1 MVKVV
6 LVGCYGPAIALLGWQ
21 AWHLESLD
29 QRLLAMAIFLLSLD
43 LCIMAVFD
51 LQQVA
56 RVRALLLS
64 NVLSDALSGARVD
77 WFYGVTVTT
86 IALEWVGMYGAQG
99 SLWVGAAII
108 LMSQVGFNLFA
119 GVQLLP
125 DQAEPIV
132 TFGIR
137 DRALVLVADGIGVG
151 LVSLGMAGVMPLGM
165 AGGLLGMVVIYGGV
179 KILEGL
185 KGHSELF

>member
-6 LVGCYGPAIALLGWQ
+6 LGGCYGPAIALLGWQ
-21 AWHLESLD
+21 VWHLEALD

-43 LCIMAVFD
+43 LCVMAIFD

-64 NVLSDALSGARVD
+64 DVRLDRFYRV
-77 WFYGVTVTT
+77 TAMT
-86 IALEWVGMYGAQG
+86 IVLEWVGMYGAQG
-99 SLWVGAAII
+99 SLWVGAAVI

-137 DRALVLVADGIGVG
+137 DRALVLVADVVGVG
-151 LVSLGMAGVMPLGM
+151 LVSLGLVGVMPLGM
-165 AGGLLGMVVIYGGV
+165 ASGLLGMVVIYGGV
-179 KILEGL
+179 KVLGVVQG
-185 KGHSELF
+185 K

>member
-6 LVGCYGPAIALLGWQ
+6 WGGCYGPAIARLGWQ
-21 AWHLESLD
+21 VWHLEALD

-43 LCIMAVFD
+43 LCVMAIFD

-64 NVLSDALSGARVD
+64 DVRLDRFYRV
-77 WFYGVTVTT
+77 TAMT
-86 IALEWVGMYGAQG
+86 IALELLGMYGAQG
-99 SLWVGAAII
+99 SLWVGAAVI

-137 DRALVLVADGIGVG
+137 DRALVLVADVVGVG
-151 LVSLGMAGVMPLGM
+151 LVSLGLVGVMPLGM
-165 AGGLLGMVVIYGGV
+165 ASGLLGMVVIYGGV
-179 KILEGL
+179 KVLGVVG
-185 KGHSELF
+185 K

>member
-6 LVGCYGPAIALLGWQ
+6 LGGCYGPAIALLGWQ
-21 AWHLESLD
+21 VWHLEALD

-43 LCIMAVFD
+43 LCVMAIFD

-64 NVLSDALSGARVD
+64 DVRLDRFYRV
-77 WFYGVTVTT
+77 TAMT
-86 IALEWVGMYGAQG
+86 IALELLGMYGAQS
-99 SLWVGAAII
+99 SLWVGAAVI

-137 DRALVLVADGIGVG
+137 DRALVLVADVVGVG
-151 LVSLGMAGVMPLGM
+151 LVSLGLVGVMPLGM
-165 AGGLLGMVVIYGGV
+165 ASGLLGMVVIYGGV
-179 KILEGL
+179 KVLGVVQG
-185 KGHSELF
+185 K

>member
-6 LVGCYGPAIALLGWQ
+6 LGGCYGPAIALLGWQ
-21 AWHLESLD
+21 VWHLETLD

-43 LCIMAVFD
+43 LCVMAIFD

-56 RVRALLLS
+56 RVRALLL
-64 NVLSDALSGARVD
+64 NDARLDR
-77 WFYGVTVTT
+77 FYGVTVMT
-86 IALEWVGMYGAQG
+86 IALEWVGMYGAQS
-99 SLWVGAAII
+99 SLWVGAAVI

-137 DRALVLVADGIGVG
+137 DRALVLVADGVGVG
-151 LVSLGMAGVMPLGM
+151 LVSLGLAGVMPLGM
-165 AGGLLGMVVIYGGV
+165 ASGLLGMVAIYGGV
-179 KILEGL
+179 KILDLL
-185 KGHSELF
+185 KGN

>member
-6 LVGCYGPAIALLGWQ
+6 LGGCYGPAIALLGWQ
-21 AWHLESLD
+21 VWRLDALD
-29 QRLLAMAIFLLSLD
+29 QKILAMAIVLLSLD
-43 LCIMAVFD
+43 LWVMAIFD

-64 NVLSDALSGARVD
+64 DVRLDRFYRV
-77 WFYGVTVTT
+77 TAMT
-86 IALEWVGMYGAQG
+86 IVLEWVGMYGAQG
-99 SLWVGAAII
+99 SLWVSAVVI

-137 DRALVLVADGIGVG
+137 DRALVLVADVVGVG
-151 LVSLGMAGVMPLGM
+151 LVSLGLVGVMPLGM
-165 AGGLLGMVVIYGGV
+165 ASGLLGMVVIYGGV
-179 KILEGL
+179 KVLGVVQG
-185 KGHSELF
+185 K

>member
-6 LVGCYGPAIALLGWQ
+6 LGGCYGPAIALLGWQ
-21 AWHLESLD
+21 VWHLEALD

-43 LCIMAVFD
+43 LCVMAIFD

-64 NVLSDALSGARVD
+64 DARLDR
-77 WFYGVTVTT
+77 FYGVTVMT
-86 IALEWVGMYGAQG
+86 IALELLGMYGAQS
-99 SLWVGAAII
+99 SLWVGAAVI

-137 DRALVLVADGIGVG
+137 DRALVLVADGVGVG
-151 LVSLGMAGVMPLGM
+151 LVSLGLAGVMPLGM
-165 AGGLLGMVVIYGGV
+165 ASGLLGMVAIYGGV
-179 KILEGL
+179 KILDLL
-185 KGHSELF
+185 KGN

>member
-6 LVGCYGPAIALLGWQ
+6 LGGCYGPAIALLGWQ
-21 AWHLESLD
+21 VWHLEALD

-43 LCIMAVFD
+43 LCVMAIFD

-56 RVRALLLS
+56 RVRALLL
-64 NVLSDALSGARVD
+64 NDARLDR
-77 WFYGVTVTT
+77 FYGVTVMT
-86 IALEWVGMYGAQG
+86 IVLEWVGMYGAQG
-99 SLWVGAAII
+99 SLWVGAAVI

-137 DRALVLVADGIGVG
+137 DRALVLVADVVGVG
-151 LVSLGMAGVMPLGM
+151 LVSLGLVGVMPLGM
-165 AGGLLGMVVIYGGV
+165 ASGLLGMVVIYGGV
-179 KILEGL
+179 KVLGVVQG
-185 KGHSELF
+185 K

>member
-6 LVGCYGPAIALLGWQ
+6 LGGCYGPAIALLGWQ
-21 AWHLESLD
+21 VWHLESLD

-43 LCIMAVFD
+43 LCVMAIFD

-64 NVLSDALSGARVD
+64 DVRLDRFYRV
-77 WFYGVTVTT
+77 TAMT
-86 IALEWVGMYGAQG
+86 IVLEWVGMYGAQG
-99 SLWVGAAII
+99 SLWVGAAVI
-108 LMSQVGFNLFA
+108 LMSQAGFNLFA

-137 DRALVLVADGIGVG
+137 DRALVLVADVVGVG
-151 LVSLGMAGVMPLGM
+151 LVSLGLVGVMPLGM
-165 AGGLLGMVVIYGGV
+165 ASGLLGMVVIYGGV
-179 KILEGL
+179 KVLGVVQG
-185 KGHSELF
+185 K

>member
-6 LVGCYGPAIALLGWQ
+6 LGGCYGPAIALLGWQ
-21 AWHLESLD
+21 VWRLDALD
-29 QRLLAMAIFLLSLD
+29 QRLLAIAIFLLSLD
-43 LCIMAVFD
+43 LCVMAIFD

-64 NVLSDALSGARVD
+64 DARLDR
-77 WFYGVTVTT
+77 FYGVTVMT
-86 IALEWVGMYGAQG
+86 IALELLGMYGAQS
-99 SLWVGAAII
+99 SLWVGAAVI

-137 DRALVLVADGIGVG
+137 DRALVLVADGVGVG
-151 LVSLGMAGVMPLGM
+151 LVSLGLAGVMPLGM
-165 AGGLLGMVVIYGGV
+165 ASGLLGMVAIYGGV
-179 KILEGL
+179 KILDSL
-185 KGHSELF
+185 KGN

>member
-6 LVGCYGPAIALLGWQ
+6 LGACYGPAIVLLGWQ
-21 AWHLESLD
+21 VWHLEALD

-43 LCIMAVFD
+43 LCIMAMFD

-64 NVLSDALSGARVD
+64 NALSDARVD
-77 WFYGVTVTT
+77 RFYGVTVTT

-125 DQAEPIV
+125 NQAEPIV

-137 DRALVLVADGIGVG
+137 DRALVLGADGVGVG
-151 LVSLGMAGVMPLGM
+151 LVSLGLAGVMPLGM
-165 AGGLLGMVVIYGGV
+165 ASGLLGMVVIYGGV
-179 KILEGL
+179 KILDLL
-185 KGHSELF
+185 KGN

>member
-6 LVGCYGPAIALLGWQ
+6 LGGCYGPAIALLGWQ
-21 AWHLESLD
+21 VWHLEALD

-43 LCIMAVFD
+43 LCVMAIFD

-56 RVRALLLS
+56 RVRALLL
-64 NVLSDALSGARVD
+64 NDARLDR
-77 WFYGVTVTT
+77 FYGVTVMT
-86 IALEWVGMYGAQG
+86 IALELLGMYGAQS
-99 SLWVGAAII
+99 SLWVGAAVI

-137 DRALVLVADGIGVG
+137 DRALVLVADGVGVG
-151 LVSLGMAGVMPLGM
+151 LVSLGLAGVMPLGM
-165 AGGLLGMVVIYGGV
+165 ASGLLGMVAIYGGV
-179 KILEGL
+179 KILDLL
-185 KGHSELF
+185 KGN

>member
-6 LVGCYGPAIALLGWQ
+6 LGGCYGPAIALLGWQ
-21 AWHLESLD
+21 VWHLEALD

-43 LCIMAVFD
+43 LCVMAIFD

-56 RVRALLLS
+56 RVRALLL
-64 NVLSDALSGARVD
+64 NDARLDR
-77 WFYGVTVTT
+77 FYGVTVMT
-86 IALEWVGMYGAQG
+86 IVLEWVGMYGAQG
-99 SLWVGAAII
+99 SLWVGAAVI

-137 DRALVLVADGIGVG
+137 DRALVLVADVVGMG
-151 LVSLGMAGVMPLGM
+151 LVSLGLVGVMPLGM
-165 AGGLLGMVVIYGGV
+165 ASGLLGMVVIYGGV
-179 KILEGL
+179 KVLGVVQG
-185 KGHSELF
+185 K

>member
-6 LVGCYGPAIALLGWQ
+6 LGGCYGPAIALLGWQ
-21 AWHLESLD
+21 VWHLEALD

-43 LCIMAVFD
+43 LCVMAIFD

-64 NVLSDALSGARVD
+64 DALSDARLDR
-77 WFYGVTVTT
+77 FYGVTVMT
-86 IALEWVGMYGAQG
+86 IALELLGMYGAQS
-99 SLWVGAAII
+99 SLWVGAAVI

-137 DRALVLVADGIGVG
+137 DRALVLVADVVGMG
-151 LVSLGMAGVMPLGM
+151 LVSLGLVGVMPLGM
-165 AGGLLGMVVIYGGV
+165 ASGLLGMVVIYGGV
-179 KILEGL
+179 KVLGVVQG
-185 KGHSELF
+185 K

>member
-6 LVGCYGPAIALLGWQ
+6 LGGCYGPAIALLGWQ
-21 AWHLESLD
+21 VWHLESLD

-43 LCIMAVFD
+43 LCVMAIFD

-56 RVRALLLS
+56 QVRALLLS
-64 NVLSDALSGARVD
+64 DVRLDR
-77 WFYGVTVTT
+77 FYGVTVMT
-86 IALEWVGMYGAQG
+86 IVLEWVGMYGAQG
-99 SLWVGAAII
+99 SLWVSAVVI

-137 DRALVLVADGIGVG
+137 DRALVLVADVVGVG
-151 LVSLGMAGVMPLGM
+151 LVSLGLVGVMPLGM
-165 AGGLLGMVVIYGGV
+165 ASGLLGMVVIYGGV
-179 KILEGL
+179 KVLGVVQG
-185 KGHSELF
+185 K

>member
-6 LVGCYGPAIALLGWQ
+6 LGGCYGPAIALLGWQ
-21 AWHLESLD
+21 VWHLESLD

-43 LCIMAVFD
+43 LCVMAIFD

-56 RVRALLLS
+56 QVRALLLS
-64 NVLSDALSGARVD
+64 DVRLDRFYRV
-77 WFYGVTVTT
+77 TAMT
-86 IALEWVGMYGAQG
+86 IVLEWVGMYGAQG
-99 SLWVGAAII
+99 SLWVGAAVI

-137 DRALVLVADGIGVG
+137 DRALVLVADVVGVG
-151 LVSLGMAGVMPLGM
+151 LVSLGLVGVMPLGM
-165 AGGLLGMVVIYGGV
+165 ASGLLGMVVIYGGV
-179 KILEGL
+179 KVLGVVQG
-185 KGHSELF
+185 K

>member
-6 LVGCYGPAIALLGWQ
+6 LGGCYGPAIALLGWQ
-21 AWHLESLD
+21 VWHLEALD

-43 LCIMAVFD
+43 LCVMAIFD

-56 RVRALLLS
+56 RVRALLL
-64 NVLSDALSGARVD
+64 NDARLDR
-77 WFYGVTVTT
+77 FYGVTVMT
-86 IALEWVGMYGAQG
+86 IALELLGMYGAQS
-99 SLWVGAAII
+99 SLWVGAAVI
-108 LMSQVGFNLFA
+108 LMSQMGFNLFA

-137 DRALVLVADGIGVG
+137 DRALVLVADGVGVG
-151 LVSLGMAGVMPLGM
+151 LVSLGLAGVMPLGM
-165 AGGLLGMVVIYGGV
+165 ASGLLGMVAIYGGV
-179 KILEGL
+179 KILDLL
-185 KGHSELF
+185 KGN